1 MIKQHSIQWIVSG
14 IVALTV
20 FGLLLFLANSNWR
33 SLTTMA
39 TPVPEEPWP
48 TLPPTFTPLPP
59 TVAPA
64 APTLIP
70 LPDLRRIDPAIELAI
85 KFPVTTVTT
94 VRGAQSF
101 FGRDEITLKVTA
113 EVRLAVDLS
122 RAEIRREGNTLLIR
136 LPRATISG
144 EPNPIEIEVIGESRR
159 WIGSQITAAQNQA
172 LAQARAEIRQRVAN
186 DQELIS
192 IASEVAYR
200 RLERWLI
207 DDLGFSRVT
216 IEPIIP

>member
-1 MIKQHSIQWIVSG
+1 MAGERRGGARDDWSARVRQQRLAHPGASRDACHSRAVADITTDIYSIATNPGSG
-14 IVALTV
+14 CPDTHSA
-20 FGLLLFLANSNWR
+20 AR
-33 SLTTMA
+33 S
-39 TPVPEEPWP
+39 TP
-48 TLPPTFTPLPP
+48 
-59 TVAPA
+59 
-64 APTLIP
+64 
-70 LPDLRRIDPAIELAI
+70 DRSSIELAI

-94 VRGAQSF
+94 VSGAQSF

-122 RAEIRREGNTLLIR
+122 QAQIRRDGNTLLIR
-136 LPRATISG
+136 LPRATVSG

-172 LAQARAEIRQRVAN
+172 LAQARADIKQRVAG
-186 DQELIS
+186 DQGLIS

-207 DDLGFSRVT
+207 DDLGFSRVV
-216 IEPIIP
+216 IEPLTP

>member
-1 MIKQHSIQWIVSG
+1 
-14 IVALTV
+14 
-20 FGLLLFLANSNWR
+20 
-33 SLTTMA
+33 MA

-94 VRGAQSF
+94 VTTVRGAQSF

-122 RAEIRREGNTLLIR
+122 RAEIRRDGNTLLIR

-172 LAQARAEIRQRVAN
+172 LA
-186 DQELIS
+186 
-192 IASEVAYR
+192 
-200 RLERWLI
+200 
-207 DDLGFSRVT
+207 
-216 IEPIIP
+216 

>member
-1 MIKQHSIQWIVSG
+1 MMEQRPIQWLVSG
-14 IVALTV
+14 VVALAII
-20 FGLLLFLANSNWR
+20 GLLVFVNSGWH
-33 SLTTMA
+33 SPAPVA
-39 TPVPEEPWP
+39 TPVAAEPWP
-48 TLPPTFTPLPP
+48 TSPPTFTPLPP
-59 TVAPA
+59 TQAAA

-70 LPDLRRIDPAIELAI
+70 LPDLRRIDPSIELAI

-94 VRGAQSF
+94 VSGAQSF

-122 RAEIRREGNTLLIR
+122 QAQIRRDGNALFIQ
-136 LPRATISG
+136 LPRATVSG

-159 WIGSQITAAQNQA
+159 WLGSQITAAQNQA
-172 LAQARAEIRQRVAN
+172 LAQARADIKQRVAG
-186 DQELIS
+186 DQGLIS

-207 DDLGFSRVT
+207 DDLGFSRVV
-216 IEPIIP
+216 IEPLTP

>member
-20 FGLLLFLANSNWR
+20 FGLLLFLINSNWR
-33 SLTTMA
+33 SLTTTA

-70 LPDLRRIDPAIELAI
+70 LPDLRRVDPAIELAI

-122 RAEIRREGNTLLIR
+122 RAEIRRDGNTLLIR

-186 DQELIS
+186 DQEL
-192 IASEVAYR
+192 
-200 RLERWLI
+200 
-207 DDLGFSRVT
+207 
-216 IEPIIP
+216 

>member
-1 MIKQHSIQWIVSG
+1 MIKQHAIQWIVSG

-20 FGLLLFLANSNWR
+20 FGLLLFLVNGNWR
-33 SLTTMA
+33 SLTTTA

-48 TLPPTFTPLPP
+48 MLPPTFTPLPP

-70 LPDLRRIDPAIELAI
+70 LPDLRRVDPAIELAI

-113 EVRLAVDLS
+113 EVRLAVDLG
-122 RAEIRREGNTLLIR
+122 RAEIRRDGNTLLIR

>member
-1 MIKQHSIQWIVSG
+1 MMEQRPIQWLVSG
-14 IVALTV
+14 VVALV
-20 FGLLLFLANSNWR
+20 MIGLLVFVNSGWR
-33 SLTTMA
+33 TPAPVA
-39 TPVPEEPWP
+39 TPVTAEPWP
-48 TLPPTFTPLPP
+48 TSPPTFTPLPP
-59 TVAPA
+59 TQAAV

-70 LPDLRRIDPAIELAI
+70 LPDLRRIDPSIELAI

-94 VRGAQSF
+94 VSGAQSF

-122 RAEIRREGNTLLIR
+122 QAQIRRDGNTLLIR
-136 LPRATISG
+136 LPRATVSG

-172 LAQARAEIRQRVAN
+172 LAQARADIKQRVAG
-186 DQELIS
+186 DQGLIS

-207 DDLGFSRVT
+207 DDLGFSRVV
-216 IEPIIP
+216 IEPLTP